1 MRKREA
7 EMERRVIIIG
17 ADGLRERE
25 CVCVCEEREDNKIKY
40 FSFTYLLK

>member
-17 ADGLRERE
+17 ADGLKERERERERE
-25 CVCVCEEREDNKIKY
+25 CVCV
-40 FSFTYLLK
+40 

>member
-25 CVCVCEEREDNKIKY
+25 RESVCV
-40 FSFTYLLK
+40 

>member
-25 CVCVCEEREDNKIKY
+25 RVCLCVRKEKIIK
-40 FSFTYLLK
+40 